1 MDIQKLLKKTYGDAT
16 HALGIPMKSEL
27 AFELDEII
35 KGLPQECR
43 ERGLIRKCYS
53 AKKLEVDTVERTD
66 MSIITNDAVD
76 RDGEVIMPGGLDW
89 KQFKKAGMPVPFAHD
104 YTALPVGRGLG
115 VWRERPT
122 EKSQSTSRDGW
133 AAKTLYA
140 TRPEGWSKDAPW
152 LPDAILS
159 LIDQKMLGG
168 KSIGFI
174 PTEYSN
180 PRPEE
185 IELRSELA
193 NVSYVIR
200 KAIVIEYSV
209 APIQSNPEALVLG
222 TKSYAKDLTERAME
236 HLGIYLPTDIDFN
249 LKSES
254 SCADAIPTYKL
265 VERLTER
272 ERLIKALKKM

>member
-1 MDIQKLLKKTYGDAT
+1 MDIKKLLKKKYGDSI
-16 HALGIPMKSEL
+16 HDLGIPMPSEL

-53 AKKLEVDTVERTD
+53 AKKLEVDVNERTD

-76 RDGEVIMPGGLDW
+76 RDNEVIMPGGLDW

-115 VWRERPT
+115 VWRERPA
-122 EKSQSTSRDGW
+122 EKSHSSQRDGW

-159 LIDQKMLGG
+159 MIDQKMLGG

-174 PTEYSN
+174 PTEYSS
-180 PRPEE
+180 PTPQE

-236 HLGIYLPTDIDFN
+236 HLGIYLPTDIDYN
-249 LKSES
+249 LKSKS
-254 SCADAIPTYKL
+254 SCAEEIGNYKVVKRL
-265 VERLTER
+265 SNQERLR
-272 ERLIKALKKM
+272 KALEKM